1 MLSPNTHRVWKNHKY
16 IRKEG
21 NRYIYPEDLKRM
33 QRSRDGKLV
42 RTITDANGNRIQV
55 RGAAATN
62 TIANRS
68 NRYDRSSGERMS
80 PSEYRTRQQDGS
92 LDRMRGQTIQEAAKK
107 QGQYSVNMMR
117 QEKAAQQRPVQK
129 EGKLVRTINDVNG
142 NQVRIRGAAATN
154 TIANRSNRYNK
165 VSGERTSS
173 STSSKGTVQDQ
184 RNRAVNNQGTVNYRQ
199 LGQQR
204 ANRAAA
210 ANGVKEL
217 YRMDN
222 GSYFREH
229 GRSDQEFAKQNGQYT
244 INKMRQE
251 KAARQKQSAQSQN
264 VSTAAKQA
272 MERAGYNGPIARPQ
286 NQHVATKKKV
296 EEKKEEQVKTE
307 EKQSSLLSSLNDT
320 KEEDDKKT
328 SKSSSTKS
336 SSGSSS
342 SGSSKSSGNSGSSSS
357 SGSSKSS
364 SSSGSTK
371 ENKGTVTTPVGV
383 YRGGTSSGKASSSKK
398 SSKSSKGGSS
408 SNASSSDAD
417 MELNKN
423 NEEKTKAEELDNIL
437 QENMDL
443 KTMSESSIKS
453 IADKLGD
460 VLDIGKTESK
470 IQGKTKLSDA
480 KSLVSRGLS
489 ILKSFKSK

>member
-55 RGAAATN
+55 RGAAATS

-129 EGKLVRTINDVNG
+129 EGKLVRTITDANG

-154 TIANRSNRYNK
+154 TIANRSNRYDRS
-165 VSGERTSS
+165 SGERMSP
-173 STSSKGTVQDQ
+173 STSSK
-184 RNRAVNNQGTVNYRQ
+184 GTVNYRQ
-199 LGQQR
+199 LGQQ
-204 ANRAAA
+204 
-210 ANGVKEL
+210 
-217 YRMDN
+217 
-222 GSYFREH
+222 
-229 GRSDQEFAKQNGQYT
+229 
-244 INKMRQE
+244 
-251 KAARQKQSAQSQN
+251 KQSAQSQN
-264 VSTAAKQA
+264 ISTAAKQA
-272 MERAGYNGPIARPQ
+272 MERAGYKGPIVRPQ

-307 EKQSSLLSSLNDT
+307 EKKSSLLSSLNDT
-320 KEEDDKKT
+320 KEEDNKKT
-328 SKSSSTKS
+328 SKSSSKKSSSGSSSSGSSRSSGSS

-342 SGSSKSSGNSGSSSS
+342 SGSSKSV
-357 SGSSKSS
+357 

-383 YRGGTSSGKASSSKK
+383 YRGGTSSGKVSSSKK
-398 SSKSSKGGSS
+398 SSKLSKGGSS
-408 SNASSSDAD
+408 FNASSSDAD

>member
-33 QRSRDGKLV
+33 QRSRDGKLI
-42 RTITDANGNRIQV
+42 RTITDANGNKIQV
-55 RGAAATN
+55 RGSAATN
-62 TIANRS
+62 TIVNRS
-68 NRYDRSSGERMS
+68 NRYDRASGERFS
-80 PSEYRTRQQDGS
+80 PTEYRTRMQDGS
-92 LDRMRGQTIQEAAKK
+92 LDRMRGQVVQEAAKK
-107 QGQYSVNMMR
+107 QGQYSLNMMR
-117 QEKAAQQRPVQK
+117 QEK
-129 EGKLVRTINDVNG
+129 RT
-142 NQVRIRGAAATN
+142 Q
-154 TIANRSNRYNK
+154 
-165 VSGERTSS
+165 
-173 STSSKGTVQDQ
+173 
-184 RNRAVNNQGTVNYRQ
+184 AVNNQGTVNYKQLSQQKAVSKIPRQ
-199 LGQQR
+199 TMTSTPANLRNKTQQT
-204 ANRAAA
+204 
-210 ANGVKEL
+210 
-217 YRMDN
+217 
-222 GSYFREH
+222 S
-229 GRSDQEFAKQNGQYT
+229 
-244 INKMRQE
+244 
-251 KAARQKQSAQSQN
+251 SQN
-264 VSTAAKQA
+264 VNTAAKQA
-272 MERAGYNGPIARPQ
+272 MERAGYNGPAVRPQ
-286 NQHVATKKKV
+286 NQHVAQKK
-296 EEKKEEQVKTE
+296 KTE
-307 EKQSSLLSSLNDT
+307 EKKTETTKTEEKKSSLLSSLNDT
-320 KEEDDKKT
+320 KEEDNKKT

-383 YRGGTSSGKASSSKK
+383 YRGGTSSSKASSSKK
-398 SSKSSKGGSS
+398 SSKSSKGGSG

-470 IQGKTKLSDA
+470 IQGRTKLSDA

>member
-92 LDRMRGQTIQEAAKK
+92 LDRMRGQTIQEVAKK

-117 QEKAAQQRPVQK
+117 QEKAAQQ
-129 EGKLVRTINDVNG
+129 
-142 NQVRIRGAAATN
+142 
-154 TIANRSNRYNK
+154 
-165 VSGERTSS
+165 
-173 STSSKGTVQDQ
+173 
-184 RNRAVNNQGTVNYRQ
+184 
-199 LGQQR
+199 
-204 ANRAAA
+204 
-210 ANGVKEL
+210 
-217 YRMDN
+217 
-222 GSYFREH
+222 
-229 GRSDQEFAKQNGQYT
+229 
-244 INKMRQE
+244 
-251 KAARQKQSAQSQN
+251 KQSAQSQN
-264 VSTAAKQA
+264 ISTAAKQA
-272 MERAGYNGPIARPQ
+272 MERAGYKGPIARPQ

-307 EKQSSLLSSLNDT
+307 EKKSSLLSSLNNT
-320 KEEDDKKT
+320 KEEDNKKT

-357 SGSSKSS
+357 SVSSKSS
-364 SSSGSTK
+364 SSSGLTK

-383 YRGGTSSGKASSSKK
+383 YRGGTSSSKASSSKK
-398 SSKSSKGGSS
+398 SSKSSKGGSG

-417 MELNKN
+417 TELNKN

-470 IQGKTKLSDA
+470 IQGRTKLSDA

>member
-117 QEKAAQQRPVQK
+117 QEKAAQQRPVQ
-129 EGKLVRTINDVNG
+129 
-142 NQVRIRGAAATN
+142 
-154 TIANRSNRYNK
+154 
-165 VSGERTSS
+165 
-173 STSSKGTVQDQ
+173 TVPEQ

-210 ANGVKEL
+210 ANGVKEI

-229 GRSDQEFAKQNGQYT
+229 GRSDQEFAKQNGQYA

-251 KAARQKQSAQSQN
+251 KAARQKQSAQSRN

-286 NQHVATKKKV
+286 NQHVVTKKKV

-307 EKQSSLLSSLNDT
+307 EKKSSLLSSLKDT
-320 KEEDDKKT
+320 KEEDNKKT

-383 YRGGTSSGKASSSKK
+383 YRGGNSSSKASSLKK
-398 SSKSSKGGSS
+398 SSKSSKGGSG

-470 IQGKTKLSDA
+470 IQGRTKLSDA